1 MSREF
6 PDWVDP
12 WKAAQG
18 NRVYRGTMALEKMS
32 RLKPLLAQAEGE
44 AKFKA
49 TFAMD
54 TKRLATIQLVVE
66 TELPL
71 RCQAS
76 LGHYLH
82 PVRRR
87 SMLAV
92 IEDEGDQYNLPGH
105 YEATRVESGQLVF
118 LDVVQDELI
127 LEVPQVPRKPG
138 LESVRYTTDPD
149 DEFELRAGQP
159 GKPFGKLAAL
169 MQNELK
175 ETDTD

>member
-18 NRVYRGTMALEKMS
+18 NRVYRGTIALGKMS
-32 RLKPLLAQAEGE
+32 RLKTLLAQAEGE

-76 LGHYLH
+76 LELYLH
-82 PVRRR
+82 PVSR
-87 SMLAV
+87 SSILAV
-92 IEDEGDQYNLPGH
+92 IESDGDQDTAGN
-105 YEATRVESGQLVF
+105 YESTRVESGQLVF
-118 LDVVQDELI
+118 LDVVEDELI
-127 LEVPQVPRKPG
+127 LEVPRIPRKPG

-149 DEFELRAGQP
+149 DEYKSRAGRP
-159 GKPFGKLAAL
+159 GKPFGELGAL
-169 MQNELK
+169 MRNELK
-175 ETDTD
+175 ETDTK